1 VLICCYF
8 KDEKGEK
15 TLIFQCFQRLLL
27 SNSNLLNQV
36 KEVTIVVKRIALDY
50 LNTSCYLTAQAMK
63 RNLLWLGYVG
73 VVAFMFTSCTKNS
86 FTWTPEEIVV
96 EEAYIPDSLKLNFI
110 WVKPSPDWGTM
121 FGARYEI
128 RNSEDSLLC
137 GGVDVMGPNDSVFQ
151 FYPHYELKS
160 EAYKFLVKSPTGQL
174 LSEREISFDQSQFTD
189 EWMLSDTLFTYYFQM
204 TWKPKD

>member
-1 VLICCYF
+1 MQ
-8 KDEKGEK
+8 K
-15 TLIFQCFQRLLL
+15 
-27 SNSNLLNQV
+27 QV
-36 KEVTIVVKRIALDY
+36 KEVTIVAKRIALDY

-63 RNLLWLGYVG
+63 RNLLWLGYIG
-73 VVAFMFTSCTKNS
+73 VVALTFTSCTKNS

-96 EEAYIPDSLKLNFI
+96 EEPYIPDSLKLNFI
-110 WVKPSPDWGTM
+110 WVKPSPEWGTM

-160 EAYKFLVKSPTGQL
+160 EPYRFLVKSPTGQL
-174 LSEREISFDQSQFTD
+174 LSEREISFDQSLFTD
-189 EWMLSDTLFTYYFQM
+189 EWILPDSLFTYYFQM
-204 TWKPKD
+204 TWNSQD